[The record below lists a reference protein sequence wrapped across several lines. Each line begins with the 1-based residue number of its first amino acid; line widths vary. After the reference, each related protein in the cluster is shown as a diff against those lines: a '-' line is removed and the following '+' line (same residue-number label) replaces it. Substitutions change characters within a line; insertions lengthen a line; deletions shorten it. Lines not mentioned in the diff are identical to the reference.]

1 MALET
6 APGGTQSDF
15 IRLENLPGRAPCNNR
30 KRRSMPPHA
39 RKRRRNRGA
48 DMAMPDNILHYP
60 SFSNKQCKNP
70 FTRLLIDFTK
80 IRFKWIRNFTQKAFP
95 IMRSRRK
102 FQTSARPFMKRTSL
116 PVSSREDRARRSGEI
131 ASENEKGKARIDDL
145 EGRPRRPRRPQRACR
160 GRRFR
165 YGMKKEVARR
175 PQRAGQG
182 RTA

>member
-6 APGGTQSDF
+6 APGRTQSDF

-60 SFSNKQCKNP
+60 SFSNKYCKNP

-80 IRFKWIRNFTQKAFP
+80 IRFKWIRNFTKKAFP

-131 ASENEKGKARIDDL
+131 ASEDEKGKARIDDL
-145 EGRPRRPRRPQRACR
+145 EGRPRRPQRACR